1 MCECVC
7 AYICI
12 YIYIDTVKAFL
23 EKNKLGKYN
32 EEEMKRKAEEKKQE
46 EEAERIAAQLCKIGS
61 RCEVCVPN
69 QPKRR
74 AIIMYVGMYSNSYA
88 FNLIIYIIF
97 FFYNFFIG
105 KTEFKEGWWIGVKYD
120 EPLGKNNG
128 T

>member
-1 MCECVC
+1 M
-7 AYICI
+7 
-12 YIYIDTVKAFL
+12 

-32 EEEMKRKAEEKKQE
+32 EEEMKRRAEEKKQE
-46 EEAERIAAQLCKIGS
+46 EEAEIAAAQLCKVGD

-74 AIIMYVGMYSNSYA
+74 ATIMYIGKYSYSCL
-88 FNLIIYIIF
+88 NLLLDYNIF
-97 FFYNFFIG
+97 VYDLSVG

-120 EPLGKNNG
+120 EPLGKNDG